1 MNRIISLAGAL
12 LLAVAGAS
20 AANASP
26 ASDAWVAKT
35 KAALQAKVAEA
46 GLADDG
52 KSVKIKL
59 RLGSAGADSVQ
70 IAETSGSSDFDT
82 AVKGVAKDTD
92 VPRPPSDLVGRVVTF
107 TLGQP

>member
-1 MNRIISLAGAL
+1 MNRILPLAGAL
-12 LLAVAGAS
+12 LIATLGVS
-20 AANASP
+20 SANASP

-35 KAALQAKVAEA
+35 KAALQARVEAA

-52 KSVKIKL
+52 KTVKIKL
-59 RLGSAGADSVQ
+59 RLGSSGADSVQ

-82 AVKGVAKDTD
+82 AVKGAAKAADLART
-92 VPRPPSDLVGRVVTF
+92 PSDLVGRTVTF

>member
-1 MNRIISLAGAL
+1 MNRIIPLAGAL
-12 LLAVAGAS
+12 LLAALSAS

-35 KAALQAKVAEA
+35 KAALQAKVEAA

-59 RLGSAGADSVQ
+59 RLGSSGPSSVV
-70 IAETSGSSDFDT
+70 IAETSGSADFDS
-82 AVKGVAKDTD
+82 AVKGAAKNTD
-92 VPRPPSDLVGRVVTF
+92 VPRPPSDLVGREVTF